1 MDSTADLGILSKANV
16 RDVWKH
22 EAHNFTPWL
31 CENIEP
37 LGKELGLLLE
47 FVGREEAVGPY
58 SADILAKDA
67 GNDRY
72 VVIENQLEKTNHDHL
87 GKCITYS
94 SVLDASAFIWLA
106 TEFTDEHK
114 KAIDWLNE
122 HTTEDIACYGVQL
135 ELWKVDDSKPALKY
149 NVICRPNEAV
159 REAKKQ
165 NQPLTETKLLRLEFW
180 TQFDEAARNSNIIT
194 ANHSPKAQTF
204 YDIPLGKSSI
214 VLSNVV
220 FTTTNQ
226 IGCRVYMSSKMVD
239 EWLGYFMDHKDEVEQ
254 TIGCELEWD
263 RNKKSKD
270 KVIALFKDFKLSN
283 QEEWD
288 EAITWLVETSER
300 FYNAFTKL
308 IRKKA

>member
-1 MDSTADLGILSKANV
+1 M
-16 RDVWKH
+16 
-22 EAHNFTPWL
+22 
-31 CENIEP
+31 
-37 LGKELGLLLE
+37 
-47 FVGREEAVGPY
+47 
-58 SADILAKDA
+58 
-67 GNDRY
+67 
-72 VVIENQLEKTNHDHL
+72 
-87 GKCITYS
+87 
-94 SVLDASAFIWLA
+94 
-106 TEFTDEHK
+106 
-114 KAIDWLNE
+114 
-122 HTTEDIACYGVQL
+122 QL

-180 TQFDEAARNSNIIT
+180 TQFDEAARNSNIIK

-254 TIGCELEWD
+254 IIGCELEWD
-263 RNKKSKD
+263 KDKKRKD

-283 QEEWD
+283 QDEWD
-288 EAITWLVETSER
+288 EAIAWLVETSER

-308 IRKKA
+308 IREK